1 MRIYAPT
8 GARLAHADGLAR
20 PLLPG
25 RASGP
30 CVRPGRG
37 CAIVKSPKP
46 RPLIGDIAAQRLWG
60 KGAAAKRA
68 VDVLE
73 GTFPQQRAFIED
85 PAKLKWALCTRR
97 AAKSY
102 SDGLALAKAALSV
115 RTCRAVGDLLTVV
128 LRCLRLPSSSDP
140 TYVNWRVTFIS
151 LWGNGP
157 RRDGNAHGCPRSRA
171 PPVPAPGRTTF
182 PAIGSQAAP
191 RPGLVRA
198 SP

>member
-30 CVRPGRG
+30 CVCPGRG

-60 KGAAAKRA
+60 KGAAAQRA
-68 VDVLE
+68 VDLLE

-102 SDGLALAKAALSV
+102 SDGLALAKAALERQDVS
-115 RTCRAVGDLLTVV
+115 CRRRLTEGRPALPALAQFVGSDLRKLARHVH
-128 LRCLRLPSSSDP
+128 
-140 TYVNWRVTFIS
+140 FS
-151 LWGNGP
+151 LG
-157 RRDGNAHGCPRSRA
+157 
-171 PPVPAPGRTTF
+171 
-182 PAIGSQAAP
+182 Q
-191 RPGLVRA
+191 RPKARW
-198 SP
+198 